1 MKKLKKVF
9 LLLLTVSFIFTIAL
23 ATKANAT
30 TEGYDDL
37 SNFLSK
43 NNTTSNTVANNTT
56 GNTAANN
63 TTSNTVANNTTS
75 NTVAN
80 NTTGNTAANNTT
92 SNTVANT
99 VTNNIFANNTTK
111 NATRNTATNKNHLG
125 NEGIGDTI
133 FGSKTLIVVLIIST
147 IVAIFTYKKIKDYSN
162 I

>member
-56 GNTAANN
+56 
-63 TTSNTVANNTTS
+63 SNTVANNTTS
-75 NTVAN
+75 NTA
-80 NTTGNTAANNTT
+80 
-92 SNTVANT
+92 ANT

>member
-56 GNTAANN
+56 
-63 TTSNTVANNTTS
+63 SNTVANNTTS
-75 NTVAN
+75 NT
-80 NTTGNTAANNTT
+80 T
-92 SNTVANT
+92 SNTAANT

>member
-56 GNTAANN
+56 SNTA
-63 TTSNTVANNTTS
+63 
-75 NTVAN
+75 AN
-80 NTTGNTAANNTT
+80 NTTGNTA
-92 SNTVANT
+92 ANT

>member
-43 NNTTSNTVANNTT
+43 NNTTSNTA
-56 GNTAANN
+56 
-63 TTSNTVANNTTS
+63 
-75 NTVAN
+75 
-80 NTTGNTAANNTT
+80 
-92 SNTVANT
+92 ANT

>member
-80 NTTGNTAANNTT
+80 NTTSNTT
-92 SNTVANT
+92 SNTAANT

>member
-63 TTSNTVANNTTS
+63 TTSNTA
-75 NTVAN
+75 
-80 NTTGNTAANNTT
+80 
-92 SNTVANT
+92 ANT

>member
-43 NNTTSNTVANNTT
+43 NNTTGNTVANNTTGNTT

-63 TTSNTVANNTTS
+63 TTSNTTANNTTS
-75 NTVAN
+75 NT
-80 NTTGNTAANNTT
+80 AANNTKG
-92 SNTVANT
+92 NTAANT

-111 NATRNTATNKNHLG
+111 NATQNTATNKNHLG

-133 FGSKTLIVVLIIST
+133 FGSKTLIVVLIISA

>member
-75 NTVAN
+75 NTAAN
-80 NTTGNTAANNTT
+80 NTTGNTA
-92 SNTVANT
+92 ANT

>member
-56 GNTAANN
+56 SNTA
-63 TTSNTVANNTTS
+63 
-75 NTVAN
+75 AN

-92 SNTVANT
+92 SNTAANT